1 MNARSIARLVYRNY
15 RANLDP
21 GTFSV
26 LLFMPAMFLIFL
38 GLGYGSLSGSSY
50 LSFLAPGIMASECV
64 TAGLFSGGMLW
75 SDRRWGMLAQ
85 LLVGPFTRMEY
96 LVANAVM
103 STTVGLL
110 GSTAMLA
117 LYWAIG
123 GRMPSSALDYLMMYT
138 SLAAGSLFFSSIFL
152 IVAALIKSAVTFNS
166 LQNVLVFA
174 LDFGSTIF
182 YPAGA
187 SLPAALRVVVQLNP
201 ESYVVDLTRAGFSGA
216 FSLLEMYE
224 MATLWAIALAGL
236 VIASWV
242 YSTMRIYTQ

>member
-1 MNARSIARLVYRNY
+1 MRLVYRNY

-26 LLFMPAMFLIFL
+26 LLFMPAMFLVFL

-96 LVANAVM
+96 LVANAAM

-123 GRMPSSALDYLMMYT
+123 GSMPASPLDYLLMYS
-138 SLAAGSLFFSSIFL
+138 SLAAGSIIFSSVFL
-152 IVAALIKSAVTFNS
+152 VLAVLIKSAVTFNS
-166 LQNVLVFA
+166 LQNVLVFG

-182 YPAGA
+182 YSAGA
-187 SLPAALRVVVQLNP
+187 SLPAALKVVVSLNP
-201 ESYVVDLTRAGFSGA
+201 ETYVVNLTRAGFSGT
-216 FSLLEMYE
+216 FSPFEGYQ
-224 MATLWAIALAGL
+224 MAAIWVLALTGL
-236 VIASWV
+236 AITSWV
-242 YSTMRIYTQ
+242 YSSMRIYTQ